1 MKRSDSMEGW
11 IKVHRKLVDWEWYND
26 INVKVVFL
34 HLLLTANH
42 KEKQWKGQTI
52 LRGQKLTSIEH
63 LADDVGLTFQQTRTA
78 LKKLKSTHEIT
89 IKTTNKNTLITIEKF
104 NNYQF
109 EIDEDNKQNN
119 KQFNNLITNNQ
130 QTNNKQITT
139 NKNEKNDNNDNIKK
153 EKNKKRKTFEEV
165 LAENNCSEELEIT
178 VRDFIDMRKTI
189 KKPMTSK
196 ALELLFRNL
205 EKLTNLEEE
214 KIAILNQSIEHGWQT
229 VYPLKTNNMRNSS
242 KSEIKEEA
250 KQEELKEIDISGLT
264 PEEYDLLVKK
274 KITIQDLIKKG
285 RINV

>member
-1 MKRSDSMEGW
+1 MEGW

-63 LADDVGLTFQQTRTA
+63 LADDVGLTIQQTRTA

-153 EKNKKRKTFEEV
+153 EKKKKRKTFEEV
-165 LAENNCSEELEIT
+165 LAENCCSEELEIT

-196 ALELLFRNL
+196 ALELLFKNL

-242 KSEIKEEA
+242 KGEIKEEE
-250 KQEELKEIDISGLT
+250 KKEELKEIDISGLT

>member
-1 MKRSDSMEGW
+1 MEGW

-63 LADDVGLTFQQTRTA
+63 LADDVGLTIQQTRTA

-165 LAENNCSEELEIT
+165 LAENNCSEELKIT

-242 KSEIKEEA
+242 KGEIKEEE

>member
-1 MKRSDSMEGW
+1 MEGW

-109 EIDEDNKQNN
+109 EIDKDNKQNN

-242 KSEIKEEA
+242 KGEIKEEE

>member
-1 MKRSDSMEGW
+1 MEGW

-242 KSEIKEEA
+242 KGEIKEEE

>member
-1 MKRSDSMEGW
+1 MEGW

-63 LADDVGLTFQQTRTA
+63 LADDVGLTIQQTRTA

-139 NKNEKNDNNDNIKK
+139 NKNEKNDNNNIKK
-153 EKNKKRKTFEEV
+153 EKNKKETRSDRK
-165 LAENNCSEELEIT
+165 
-178 VRDFIDMRKTI
+178 K
-189 KKPMTSK
+189 
-196 ALELLFRNL
+196 
-205 EKLTNLEEE
+205 
-214 KIAILNQSIEHGWQT
+214 
-229 VYPLKTNNMRNSS
+229 
-242 KSEIKEEA
+242 
-250 KQEELKEIDISGLT
+250 
-264 PEEYDLLVKK
+264 
-274 KITIQDLIKKG
+274 
-285 RINV
+285 

>member
-1 MKRSDSMEGW
+1 MEGW

-78 LKKLKSTHEIT
+78 LKKLKSTHE
-89 IKTTNKNTLITIEKF
+89 
-104 NNYQF
+104 Y
-109 EIDEDNKQNN
+109 NKQNN
-119 KQFNNLITNNQ
+119 KLFNNLITNNQ

-196 ALELLFRNL
+196 ALELLFKNL

-242 KSEIKEEA
+242 KGEIKEEE

>member
-1 MKRSDSMEGW
+1 MEGW

>member
-1 MKRSDSMEGW
+1 MEGW

-63 LADDVGLTFQQTRTA
+63 LANDVGLTIQQTRTA

-165 LAENNCSEELEIT
+165 LAENNCSEELESSI
-178 VRDFIDMRKTI
+178 RDFIDMRKTI

-196 ALELLFRNL
+196 ALELLFKNL

-242 KSEIKEEA
+242 KGEIKEEE

>member
-1 MKRSDSMEGW
+1 MEGW

-63 LADDVGLTFQQTRTA
+63 LADDVGLTIQQTRTA

-89 IKTTNKNTLITIEKF
+89 IKTTNKNTLIIIEKF

-242 KSEIKEEA
+242 KGEIKEEE